1 MAHTCGYVHLKTQ
14 LGWSPGQGE
23 ESSPTLQRPPPPCRD
38 ATLTLPA
45 ASGDMGR
52 SLGSSLLSHSGQ
64 EIFAWKEM
72 TARAK
77 IATLGSPL
85 RFCPHSQRTPSGRAE
100 GLGGRAAPKAVCLFT
115 RAPKIPFQMQ
125 PPGIFFPKASRTQGE
140 NKSESRPF
148 ELKKITFILGT
159 NKIMVNIYK

>member
-14 LGWSPGQGE
+14 LGWTPGQGE
-23 ESSPTLQRPPPPCRD
+23 ESSPTLQCPLPPCRD
-38 ATLTLPA
+38 ATRTLPV

-72 TARAK
+72 TAKVK
-77 IATLGSPL
+77 IAALGSPL
-85 RFCPHSQRTPSGRAE
+85 RFCPHSQRTPSPRAE
-100 GLGGRAAPKAVCLFT
+100 GLGGRAAAKAACLFT

-125 PPGIFFPKASRTQGE
+125 PPGIFFPRHPGHKVKTRVKAGFL
-140 NKSESRPF
+140 N
-148 ELKKITFILGT
+148 LKKLLLF
-159 NKIMVNIYK
+159 